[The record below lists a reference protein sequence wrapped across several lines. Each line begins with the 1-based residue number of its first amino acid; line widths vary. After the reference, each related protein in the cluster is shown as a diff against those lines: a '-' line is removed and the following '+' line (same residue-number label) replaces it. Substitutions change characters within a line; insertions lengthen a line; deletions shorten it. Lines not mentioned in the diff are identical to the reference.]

1 MKTIADMQFWSGVN
15 SRDHG
20 FHADWPEAPEPK
32 AEGESQGSYD
42 SRTNNPA
49 YKRQLQL
56 AITEKLDLIHSEIS
70 EALEEL
76 RKGHDPL
83 KTYYSKTEKS
93 PAGTIPKGERVL
105 YFDKQVFE
113 KVHGVDQPTLKPEG
127 FMVELADA
135 VIRIGDLAFLLGADL
150 QAAVNEKHNY
160 NRTRPYKHG
169 KQF

>member
-1 MKTIADMQFWSGVN
+1 MKTIESMQYWSGVN

-20 FHADWPEAPEPK
+20 FHDDWPVRPPVDLAPHEEA
-32 AEGESQGSYD
+32 
-42 SRTNNPA
+42 A

-70 EALEEL
+70 EALEEI

-83 KTYYSKTEKS
+83 KTYYSKTRKYD
-93 PAGTIPKGERVL
+93 GGERVDYL
-105 YFDKQVFE
+105 DEQQYE
-113 KVHGVDQPTLKPEG
+113 LVHGVERPLLKPEG

-135 VIRIGDLAFLLGADL
+135 VIRIGDLSFLLGGDL
-150 QAAVNEKHNY
+150 EAAIAEKHEY

-169 KQF
+169 KKF

>member
-1 MKTIADMQFWSGVN
+1 MQFWSGVN

-20 FHADWPEAPEPK
+20 FHDEWPVRPPVGLEPHEDK
-32 AEGESQGSYD
+32 
-42 SRTNNPA
+42 A

-83 KTYYSKTEKS
+83 KVYYSQTFKHEDREVIHYS
-93 PAGTIPKGERVL
+93 SEQEWEIV
-105 YFDKQVFE
+105 D
-113 KVHGVDQPTLKPEG
+113 GVRRPLLKPEG
-127 FMVELADA
+127 FIIELADA
-135 VIRIGDLAFLLGADL
+135 VIRIGDLVYLLGGDL
-150 QAAVNEKHNY
+150 EGSIAEKHDY

-169 KQF
+169 KKF

>member
-1 MKTIADMQFWSGVN
+1 MSLKTIADMQFWSGVN

-20 FHADWPEAPEPK
+20 FHDEWPVRPPVDLAPHEEAE
-32 AEGESQGSYD
+32 
-42 SRTNNPA
+42 

-83 KTYYSKTEKS
+83 KTYYSQTSKT
-93 PAGTIPKGERVL
+93 GLGEAHL
-105 YFDKQVFE
+105 YFDEQVFE
-113 KVHGVDQPTLKPEG
+113 KVHGVDTPTLKPEG
-127 FMVELADA
+127 FLVELADA
-135 VIRIGDLAFLLGADL
+135 VIRIGDLVFLLGGDL
-150 QAAVNEKHNY
+150 QAAVNEKHDY

-169 KQF
+169 KKF

>member
-83 KTYYSKTEKS
+83 KTYYSKTRKYD
-93 PAGTIPKGERVL
+93 GGERVDYL
-105 YFDKQVFE
+105 DEQQYE
-113 KVHGVDQPTLKPEG
+113 LVHGVERPLLKPEG

-150 QAAVNEKHNY
+150 QAAVNEKHDY